1 MPKIKYEKIHQME
14 DKMET
19 KPEVKYKKGDVVLFQ
34 YIGEIKSG
42 TIVIVD
48 AQGTFFQQEEP
59 SYDIEVTEDLSGRNG
74 LYKHIQQSWILS
86 GEDQT

>member
-1 MPKIKYEKIHQME
+1 
-14 DKMET
+14 MET

-34 YIGEIKSG
+34 CIGEIKSG

-59 SYDIEVTEDLSGRNG
+59 SYDIEVTEDPSGRNG

-86 GEDQT
+86 GEDQN